1 MDDGLI
7 LDVTPGTARFESDL
21 LERLGHPVLV
31 CHGPAHEACP
41 LLVEGS
47 CDKLDAAHGVVF
59 QLDLDLDRPE
69 HRRILRRYQ
78 EVLDP
83 ATPLR
88 VVVARGQET
97 AHAELL
103 AGAQVWTHEPSAG
116 ELDGFAAQVEA
127 ADSAEGA
134 ESASGSAPG

>member
-7 LDVTPGTARFESDL
+7 LDVTSGTAQFESDL
-21 LERLGHPVLV
+21 LERLGHPVLI
-31 CHGPAHEACP
+31 CHGPAHAPCP
-41 LLVEGS
+41 LLGEDS

-59 QLDLDLDRPE
+59 ELDLDRPE

-134 ESASGSAPG
+134 ESASGPALR